1 MEMAKYIMEI
11 LRSQQM
17 VMWSWGA
24 HRFIALSGNRGL
36 MFLVQGF
43 KHKGWVEITYNEGR
57 DLFDVRL
64 LNMRK
69 VEKEKIEDVY
79 FDQLVDVID
88 AHVEMVEDN
97 EDRVKDEYKVA

>member
-1 MEMAKYIMEI
+1 MEMANYIMQI

-24 HRFIALSGNRGL
+24 HRFIALAGNKGL

-43 KHKGWVEITYNEGR
+43 KHKGWVEVTYNEGK

-79 FDQLVDVID
+79 FDQLVQVID
-88 AHVEMVEDN
+88 AHVEMVDDYKEK
-97 EDRVKDEYKVA
+97 VKAEYKVA